1 MDVAGVDEND
11 VARTI
16 QIGCVIDL
24 KDAFSSQIQKD
35 LEVVM
40 KMVLDELDLVDE
52 HLDVFDLRVLDDLNT
67 TAFHRFK
74 KIERK
79 CAINVNQKT
88 QVCPYNMIIY
98 FLRFLQL
105 TFFGQ
110 TIQKI
115 DIVNSHVTAC
125 FFSKKS

>member
-16 QIGCVIDL
+16 QICRVIDL

-52 HLDVFDLRVLDDLNT
+52 HLDVLDLRVLDYLNST
-67 TAFHRFK
+67 TFH
-74 KIERK
+74 
-79 CAINVNQKT
+79 KT
-88 QVCPYNMIIY
+88 
-98 FLRFLQL
+98 
-105 TFFGQ
+105 
-110 TIQKI
+110 
-115 DIVNSHVTAC
+115 
-125 FFSKKS
+125 KKSKENVQLMLIKKRNFVHIT